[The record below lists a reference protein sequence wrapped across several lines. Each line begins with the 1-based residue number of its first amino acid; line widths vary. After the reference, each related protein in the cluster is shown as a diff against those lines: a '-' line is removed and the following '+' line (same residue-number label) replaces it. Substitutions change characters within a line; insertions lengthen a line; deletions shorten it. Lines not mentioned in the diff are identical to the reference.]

1 MVRYEA
7 LLSNG
12 QKMFVDQMGVDDN
25 SANRASYLLSEI
37 LQAVAYRLYTNCNNQ
52 KAAEAYKLNIS
63 RLQHAFNLAYCH
75 PAIRNEVVLLCMKH
89 RKVNWLRYKKLKLVE
104 VNIIEC

>member
-25 SANRASYLLSEI
+25 SANRASYLLEEI
-37 LQAVAYRLYTNCNNQ
+37 LQAVGYRVYFNTNNQ
-52 KAAEAYKLNIS
+52 KAAEVYKLNIS
-63 RLQHAFNLAYCH
+63 RLQQAFNLAYCH
-75 PAIRNEVVLLCMKH
+75 PAIRNEVVLLCMKY
-89 RKVNWLRYKKLKLVE
+89 RKVNWLRYKKLKV
-104 VNIIEC
+104 VDMDIIEC